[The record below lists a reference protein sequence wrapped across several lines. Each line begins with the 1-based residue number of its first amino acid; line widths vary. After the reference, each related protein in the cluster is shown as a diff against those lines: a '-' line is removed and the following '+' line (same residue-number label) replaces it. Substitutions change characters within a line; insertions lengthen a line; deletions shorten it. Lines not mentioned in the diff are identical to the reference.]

1 MTYMGEDAANKWS
14 RIATYGPKLVENCTQ
29 GIARDI
35 LCEAMRRMEGMG
47 LRIVAHVHDEVIIEA
62 PAGKEKLEDI
72 TAIMATNSSW
82 NRGLPL
88 AAAGYVTPY
97 YKKD

>member
-1 MTYMGEDAANKWS
+1 MRIIAGE
-14 RIATYGPKLVENCTQ
+14 
-29 GIARDI
+29 ARG
-35 LCEAMRRMEGMG
+35 R
-47 LRIVAHVHDEVIIEA
+47 IIEA

>member
-1 MTYMGEDAANKWS
+1 MLRLDEAGY
-14 RIATYGPKLVENCTQ
+14 RI
-29 GIARDI
+29 
-35 LCEAMRRMEGMG
+35 RM
-47 LRIVAHVHDEVIIEA
+47 HVHDEVIIEA